1 MMVHLYLVVKKWL
14 LFLVLMLL
22 LFAFSGC
29 AGEQKADAPLK
40 VGMDASYAPFG
51 FQNIDTKDYEG
62 FDVDVIRAIAAEE
75 NFSVQVVNLNFDGL
89 IPALQTGDLDIV
101 INDMTITDE
110 RKKSVDFS
118 GRYYIAGLG
127 IVTRK
132 DNGEIRG
139 KADLSG
145 RTIGVSIASTGE
157 EAARKIPGAEVKSYN
172 TITDA
177 FLDLKNGGVEAVLND
192 YPVDLYYV
200 AKQGPELQVLPHPIT
215 TEDLGIAVKKGNAEL
230 LAKIN
235 KGLSAIKKNGK
246 YSEIYKKWF
255 GEEPPAEI
263 LR

>member
-1 MMVHLYLVVKKWL
+1 MSLIVKKWFL
-14 LFLVLMLL
+14 LPVLILS

-75 NFSVQVVNLNFDGL
+75 NFPVQVVNLNFDGL

-101 INDMTITDE
+101 INDMTITEE

-118 GRYYIAGLG
+118 DRYYIAGLG
-127 IVTRK
+127 LVVRK
-132 DNGEIRG
+132 EDSRIQSE
-139 KADLSG
+139 ADLPG
-145 RTIGVSIASTGE
+145 RTVGVSIASTGE
-157 EAARKIPGAEVKSYN
+157 EAARKIPGANVKSYN

-177 FLDLKNGGVEAVLND
+177 FLDLKNGGVDAVLND

-200 AKQGPELQVLPHPIT
+200 AKQGPELQVIPGLIT
-215 TEDLGIAVKKGNAEL
+215 KEDLGIAVKKGNASL

-235 KGLSAIKKNGK
+235 HGLAAIKKNGK

-255 GEEPPAEI
+255 HQEPPAE
-263 LR
+263 LLK